1 MIKMNYVM
9 AIRMGIVVFR
19 PMAIAMGLL
28 RAPMNT
34 SAKVVTLDQIVAQ
47 TADGANWPHLL

>member
-1 MIKMNYVM
+1 MNYVM